1 MVGFELMLT
10 VIQDFPAHRW
20 ILSWWQREPGLNTE
34 QARRSNP
41 SLSRLLCCP
50 RQIVCSIHSL
60 IGEGREKLCKMFT
73 SAIFAMNARQTG
85 TSMLLREQWMP
96 NKLSVWRCDG
106 EMFITRGLSRVVMFG
121 QLQQQQITGRHDA
134 PDWSSRN
141 DDGALG
147 KINNSQPYCSTG
159 RENIDQSVSISS
171 SISTPLST
179 HITTIFSS
187 ERTQV
192 GYTGSRA
199 PPSVLFRM
207 MRQTGPRSVIQISRT
222 AASSIIFCD
231 DQYKPIQPA
240 WWLFSF
246 SGSDHLI
253 RWGGNQDLGASINC
267 YLDGNLWSILECVTW
282 H

>member
-50 RQIVCSIHSL
+50 RQNVCSIHSL

-85 TSMLLREQWMP
+85 TSMLLGEQWRP
-96 NKLSVWRCDG
+96 NKLSSV
-106 EMFITRGLSRVVMFG
+106 MFITRELARAVMFG

-134 PDWSSRN
+134 PDWTSRN

-147 KINNSQPYCSTG
+147 KINNCQQTSPGALLLYRQRKYWSICINIIFNIQHST
-159 RENIDQSVSISS
+159 V
-171 SISTPLST
+171 
-179 HITTIFSS
+179 
-187 ERTQV
+187 
-192 GYTGSRA
+192 
-199 PPSVLFRM
+199 
-207 MRQTGPRSVIQISRT
+207 QIS
-222 AASSIIFCD
+222 
-231 DQYKPIQPA
+231 QQ
-240 WWLFSF
+240 SF
-246 SGSDHLI
+246 I
-253 RWGGNQDLGASINC
+253 YEWKQNTR
-267 YLDGNLWSILECVTW
+267 
-282 H
+282 